1 MERRPGEGAQ
11 SHQPTRTAP
20 HPTWLTVVPGFGRS
34 SSVPVSKNIVWHEG
48 VTQEQREQLVSQ
60 KGVTI
65 WFTGLSG
72 SGKSTLACA
81 LELELLQRQKRAF
94 RLDGDNVRF
103 GLNKDLGFSP
113 KDREENIR
121 RVGEVSVLL
130 RNFST
135 PLGVAK
141 LIASSCTATLTAFI
155 SPYLA
160 DRQLAR
166 TIHDEAK
173 IPFIEVYVDAP
184 LEEVEKRDPKGLYKK
199 ARAGIIKEFTG
210 ISAPYEA
217 PEKAELHI
225 KTAESDIE
233 AGVKQIVEYL
243 EKNNFI

>member
-1 MERRPGEGAQ
+1 M
-11 SHQPTRTAP
+11 
-20 HPTWLTVVPGFGRS
+20 S

-121 RVGEVSVLL
+121 RVGE
-130 RNFST
+130 
-135 PLGVAK
+135 VAK